1 MIYSMTGYAA
11 NQVQINSATI
21 QLEIKSVNHRFLD
34 ITIKSA
40 EEFKPLENQLR
51 TLIAQYINRGKI
63 DIKLFLKDNQSQN
76 NILELNHTLLQ
87 KYLSLITQIE
97 EYGINQAPLTVPQI
111 LAIPGILSQT
121 QFAAD
126 EIQEPLLA
134 EFALLLTKFVKT
146 QSIEG
151 DKLQQLL
158 DSRLKQITEIVVQ
171 IKPLLGKVTSEYQMK
186 LKQRLAEFIHESEIN
201 DARLQQEFAFFCQK
215 MDVSEEIDRLQAH
228 VNEFNAL
235 LNKGGQIGKRLDFI
249 CQEMHRE
256 ANTFG
261 SKSVA
266 IETTQKAVD
275 LKVLIEQIREQ
286 VQNIM

>member
-11 NQVQINSATI
+11 NQIQINSATI

-40 EEFKPLENQLR
+40 EEFKSLENQLR
-51 TLIAQYINRGKI
+51 TLMAQYINRGKI

-76 NILELNHTLLQ
+76 NMLELNHELLQ
-87 KYLSLITQIE
+87 KYLNLMTQIE
-97 EYGINQAPLTVPQI
+97 KYGISQAPLTIPQI
-111 LAIPGILSQT
+111 LSIPGILSQT
-121 QFAAD
+121 QFTTD
-126 EIQEPLLA
+126 EIQEPLLT
-134 EFALLLTKFVKT
+134 EFSALLSKFVQT

-151 DKLQQLL
+151 EKLQQLL
-158 DSRLKQITEIVVQ
+158 SSRLTQIAEIVTQ
-171 IKPLLGKVTSEYQMK
+171 IKPLLGKITAEYQAK
-186 LKQRLAEFIHESEIN
+186 LKQRLAEFMRESEIN
-201 DARLQQEFAFFCQK
+201 DARLQQELAFFCQK
-215 MDVSEEIDRLQAH
+215 MDVSEELDRLQAH

>member
-11 NQVQINSATI
+11 NQGQKNSATI

-76 NILELNHTLLQ
+76 NTLELNHTLLQ

-97 EYGINQAPLTVPQI
+97 EYGINQAPLTAPQI
-111 LAIPGILSQT
+111 LAIPGILSQA

-134 EFALLLTKFVKT
+134 EFAALLTNFVQT

-171 IKPLLGKVTSEYQMK
+171 IKPLLGKVTSEYQIK

>member
-1 MIYSMTGYAA
+1 
-11 NQVQINSATI
+11 
-21 QLEIKSVNHRFLD
+21 
-34 ITIKSA
+34 
-40 EEFKPLENQLR
+40 
-51 TLIAQYINRGKI
+51 
-63 DIKLFLKDNQSQN
+63 
-76 NILELNHTLLQ
+76 
-87 KYLSLITQIE
+87 
-97 EYGINQAPLTVPQI
+97 
-111 LAIPGILSQT
+111 
-121 QFAAD
+121 
-126 EIQEPLLA
+126 
-134 EFALLLTKFVKT
+134 
-146 QSIEG
+146 
-151 DKLQQLL
+151 
-158 DSRLKQITEIVVQ
+158 
-171 IKPLLGKVTSEYQMK
+171 MK

>member
-11 NQVQINSATI
+11 NQIQINSATI

-63 DIKLFLKDNQSQN
+63 DIKLFLKENQNHN
-76 NILELNHTLLQ
+76 NTLELNHALLQ
-87 KYLSLITQIE
+87 KYLNLITQIE
-97 EYGINQAPLTVPQI
+97 AYGVNQASLTTSQI
-111 LAIPGILSQT
+111 LALPGILT
-121 QFAAD
+121 QAQFETD

-134 EFALLLTKFVKT
+134 EFSALLTKFVQT

-158 DSRLKQITEIVVQ
+158 SSRLEQISEIVTQ
-171 IKPLLGKVTSEYQMK
+171 IKPMLGKVTSEYQAK
-186 LKQRLAEFIHESEIN
+186 LRQRLAEFIQESEIN

-215 MDVSEEIDRLQAH
+215 MDVSEEVDRLQAH

-235 LNKGGQIGKRLDFI
+235 LKKGGQIGKRLDFI

>member
-11 NQVQINSATI
+11 NQIQINSATI

-40 EEFKPLENQLR
+40 EEFKSLENQLR

-76 NILELNHTLLQ
+76 NTLELNHNLLQ
-87 KYLSLITQIE
+87 KYLNLITQIE
-97 EYGINQAPLTVPQI
+97 GYGINQAPLTVPQI
-111 LAIPGILSQT
+111 LAIPGILSQA
-121 QFAAD
+121 QFETD

-134 EFALLLTKFVKT
+134 EFAALLTKFVQT

-158 DSRLKQITEIVVQ
+158 SSRLKQITEIVAQ
-171 IKPLLGKVTSEYQMK
+171 IKPLLGKVTAEYQTK